1 MRTTSTLI
9 MLFTM
14 SACGAGE
21 EEMPAAE
28 EPAAAPVTTVITA
41 SDFHGTWEGQAMLE
55 GTPEPVHVTMEGTE
69 SGWTMTLPDRDPI
82 ALGVS
87 MSGDSLVLVSEPY
100 ESVIQDGV
108 TVQTRSAVV
117 LQDGRIVGSVTA
129 TYTTPEGERVVPG
142 TMEASR
148 TGGM

>member
-1 MRTTSTLI
+1 MRTTLSLV
-9 MLFTM
+9 MLLAM

-21 EEMPAAE
+21 EDMPATE
-28 EPAAAPVTTVITA
+28 EPAVASAPSVITA

-55 GTPEPVHVTMEGTE
+55 GTPDPVPVTMEGTG

-82 ALGVS
+82 SLTAS
-87 MSGDSLVLVSEPY
+87 MSADSLVLTSEPY
-100 ESVIQDGV
+100 ESILQDGV
-108 TVQTRSAVV
+108 TVHTRSAVV
-117 LQDGRIVGSVTA
+117 LQNGRMVGSLTA
-129 TYTTPEGERVVPG
+129 TYATPDGERVVSG

>member
-1 MRTTSTLI
+1 MRTTLSLM
-9 MLFTM
+9 MLLTM

-21 EEMPAAE
+21 EEMPATE
-28 EPAAAPVTTVITA
+28 EPAAAPVTAAVTA

-55 GTPEPVHVTMEGTE
+55 GTPDPVQVTMEGTE

-82 ALGVS
+82 ALGAS

-108 TVQTRSAVV
+108 TVHTRSAVV
-117 LQDGRIVGSVTA
+117 LQNGRIVGSLTA
-129 TYTTPEGERVVPG
+129 TYTTPEGESVVPG
-142 TMEASR
+142 TMEARR

>member
-1 MRTTSTLI
+1 MRFMSSLI
-9 MLFTM
+9 ILLTM
-14 SACGAGE
+14 SACGPGE

-28 EPAAAPVTTVITA
+28 EPAAAPVTAVITA

-55 GTPEPVHVTMEGTE
+55 GTPDPVPVTMEGAN
-69 SGWTMTLPDRDPI
+69 SGWTMTLPDRDPV
-82 ALGVS
+82 ALTTS

-100 ESVIQDGV
+100 ESVLQDGV
-108 TVQTRSAVV
+108 TVHTRSAVV
-117 LQDGRIVGSVTA
+117 LQNGRMVGSLTA
-129 TYTTPEGERVVPG
+129 TYMTPEGERVVPG